1 MPIRKRRKR
10 RISPYHH
17 LLRWL
22 VVFLFILGLAGAIFV
37 LNNPFIKELDV
48 RSLLQAN
55 LRASTVIDRHGEE
68 LLTLS
73 PSRVIWT
80 PLEKIPFFL
89 RRAVV
94 AVEDR
99 RFYEH
104 RGVDFIGILRAVYYN
119 LRSRQRVQGGSTIT
133 QQLAKNLLLSNE
145 KTISRKLL
153 EVGYAVEIER
163 KYSKDE
169 ILEFYLNDIYFG
181 HGVYGV
187 ESAARF
193 YFAKHIWE
201 LTMEEQAVLVGLI
214 RGPEFYSPYRR
225 PEKTLERR
233 NLVLEVL
240 LTQRYISEREYEQ
253 LSAKPLIVQEDPTY
267 LSRSGYFA
275 DYIEEW
281 LAQQYAWSYRYI
293 RSGGLRIYTTLDAYT
308 QRIAEETISSLPRNE
323 KGGPEGAL
331 VALNP
336 KSGEILAMV
345 GGRNYRFSKY
355 NRAVR
360 VRRQIGSAIKPLVFA
375 AGIEA
380 GFTPETK
387 VIDEPV
393 TYLVNGKPWSPQNF
407 DNKYRGIIP
416 LRDALAWSVN
426 TVAVRLVDELGVK
439 QIFSFIQRMGL
450 PLVEK
455 GARNDQALAPLALGG
470 LTEGVT
476 PIELC
481 SSFTALA
488 NQGIRSLPVGVI
500 RVEDDQGRVL
510 RRGSFR
516 QEQVIRAETAW
527 AVTDMMQGVITY
539 GTGRSADPGRPAAG
553 KTGTSNENTDAWFV
567 GFTPELVVVL
577 WIGNDD
583 RSPLRIGER
592 IIGGGTAAEYWG
604 SFVRRALVRNT
615 VKDF

>member
-323 KGGPEGAL
+323 K
-331 VALNP
+331 
-336 KSGEILAMV
+336 
-345 GGRNYRFSKY
+345 
-355 NRAVR
+355 
-360 VRRQIGSAIKPLVFA
+360 AIKPLVFA
-375 AGIEA
+375 AAIEA